1 MLPVHRAKLAAAI
14 TRFQADLR
22 RLARSVPSGER
33 DRVLTTLDPA
43 RARSAAVAKAGTRKR
58 AAAAPRKQPAARA
71 RPAAAGTRARQVVPK
86 KRTRKPD
93 AARTR
98 VEPTAAESA
107 VATTTTASMRP
118 AATEAGTEPMRM
130 DPAGMGAAPGT
141 PVPAAAEGTRP
152 GPTSV
157 TSGSKRVRWTRETII
172 DELAR
177 WMVAGTSIDAS
188 FLKRH
193 GPPGLVSAALRIF
206 GRFDAALNVAG
217 LQVAKLYPDG
227 PPGR

>member
-1 MLPVHRAKLAAAI
+1 MLPAHRAQLAAAI
-14 TRFQADLR
+14 ARFQADLR
-22 RLARSVPSGER
+22 RLAQAVPSGER
-33 DRVLTTLDPA
+33 ERLLTKLDPA
-43 RARSAAVAKAGTRKR
+43 RARSTAVTTAGPRKR
-58 AAAAPRKQPAARA
+58 AAAATRKPPAARA
-71 RPAAAGTRARQVVPK
+71 RQAAAGTRARPVVT
-86 KRTRKPD
+86 KRTRKPAD
-93 AARTR
+93 AAGTR
-98 VEPTAAESA
+98 VESTAAESA
-107 VATTTTASMRP
+107 AATTAITRP
-118 AATEAGTEPMRM
+118 AATEAGTEPTRM
-130 DPAGMGAAPGT
+130 DPAGSGAAPET
-141 PVPAAAEGTRP
+141 PAPAAAEGTRE
-152 GPTSV
+152 GTTSV
-157 TSGSKRVRWTRETII
+157 KGGKRARWTRETIV